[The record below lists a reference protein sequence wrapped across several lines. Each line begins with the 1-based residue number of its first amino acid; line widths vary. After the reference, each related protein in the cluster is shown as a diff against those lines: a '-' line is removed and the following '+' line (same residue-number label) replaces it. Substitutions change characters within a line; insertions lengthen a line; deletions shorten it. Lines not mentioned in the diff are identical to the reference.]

1 MNAHDPFGDRQAQP
15 CTIGVV
21 FTPSEQ
27 AIKRLED
34 ARQLI
39 RRHAWAMVA
48 HYNGCLM
55 AVERR
60 CSLERSA
67 FERGIREACL
77 ISYGAP

>member
-1 MNAHDPFGDRQAQP
+1 MKAHNPFGDRQAQP

-21 FTPSEQ
+21 FTRSEQ

-34 ARQLI
+34 ASELI

-48 HYNGCLM
+48 HYNDCLV

-60 CSLERSA
+60 CSLEKHFDRRA
-67 FERGIREACL
+67 GCGEPA
-77 ISYGAP
+77 